1 MLIMQLKTSSEIR
14 VPHAEVA
21 RYATY
26 TEGNLA
32 SIELAGSAAT
42 RVVLPRVA
50 GVSSRRATFGSN
62 FSKHP

>member
-32 SIELAGSAAT
+32 NIELASSAAT
-42 RVVLPRVA
+42 RGGSTP
-50 GVSSRRATFGSN
+50 GSSREFAPGNPRQQLQ
-62 FSKHP
+62 